1 MAGFANQPPEQ
12 FCALLKEGY
21 EARQEPPLPIPGASA
36 ISAEIK
42 GQERKSQL
50 FEGFKK

>member
-12 FCALLKEGY
+12 FCALLKEGN
-21 EARQEPPLPIPGASA
+21 EARREPPLPILGTSA
-36 ISAEIK
+36 VFAEIK
-42 GQERKSQL
+42 GQERKGQL